1 MQYHWNRT
9 MEQNKILI
17 VEDDTELVDSLRLNL
32 STKGFAV
39 EFAGD
44 GLQGLA
50 LALAG
55 DFSVIVLDVNLPG
68 LDGLEVCRKI
78 REKNRSVPIMI
89 LTCQGEDLDKVMGF
103 ELGADDYVTKPF
115 RMSEL
120 LARLRALIRR
130 SQVSDQDRENEA
142 PAEFIKFDELSI
154 DVPNRHVTL
163 SSEAVDLTPRE
174 FSLLVFLASQ
184 PGHPFSREEILK
196 SVWETSNLGYAHAV
210 TSTTKRLRSKLDKD
224 ADPPKYIQTVWGVG
238 YRFGP
243 PPS

>member
-1 MQYHWNRT
+1 
-9 MEQNKILI
+9 
-17 VEDDTELVDSLRLNL
+17 
-32 STKGFAV
+32 
-39 EFAGD
+39 
-44 GLQGLA
+44 
-50 LALAG
+50 
-55 DFSVIVLDVNLPG
+55 
-68 LDGLEVCRKI
+68 
-78 REKNRSVPIMI
+78 
-89 LTCQGEDLDKVMGF
+89 
-103 ELGADDYVTKPF
+103 
-115 RMSEL
+115 MSEL

>member
-103 ELGADDYVTKPF
+103 ELGADD
-115 RMSEL
+115 
-120 LARLRALIRR
+120 
-130 SQVSDQDRENEA
+130 
-142 PAEFIKFDELSI
+142 
-154 DVPNRHVTL
+154 
-163 SSEAVDLTPRE
+163 
-174 FSLLVFLASQ
+174 
-184 PGHPFSREEILK
+184 
-196 SVWETSNLGYAHAV
+196 
-210 TSTTKRLRSKLDKD
+210 
-224 ADPPKYIQTVWGVG
+224 
-238 YRFGP
+238 
-243 PPS
+243 